1 MDLHESIKRSRSKL
15 DNDHDI
21 EDWLTL
27 AHFPDDA
34 RVNLTPRGR
43 RFIFQ
48 KGIELKSLESVV
60 SRAQWSRYRSN
71 PEMSIPVS
79 SIRLLIANKSELF
92 MSSFTVT
99 TIGNKKNQLPIKLPI
114 KIRNNSIAKLLAIL
128 TLAKNVFT
136 TGTFQTD
143 SRAKVDALIE
153 TFDSI
158 FDVNLCPE
166 GEIAHNQRG
175 YYVKIPVQI
184 CSALVKAFTGEYKAS
199 FPSIIRSV
207 AKCKDEQDILEFV
220 TMWLRFSRV
229 YRFKPNQEN
238 LFMFRYNDETREIVK
253 LIDLIGVQYETGSI
267 IDGGN
272 FVPVFRIPNIAD
284 NETILGSNSI
294 VSRLKGKIQNQEA
307 RIEELET
314 IKDDLESKLK
324 VTTQS
329 IHEKLAWS
337 KGMDE
342 RLIDDL
348 TEKLVEFE
356 RILLQTKREN
366 ETLKQILRDG
376 GTLSS
381 DESILLESSDEPTV
395 VNDIAQLRGEVD
407 LLKERLAL
415 INQPQPPSKE
425 LSYKIT
431 QEISMKTDQ
440 QPSAEVDIDLRPLV
454 KTFLANPDNW
464 ILFILGSNQ
473 TLTKE
478 EIRKVLGISVEKSLE
493 LQKTLNDYVNKHIL
507 KIEMS
512 ADGEERYQI
521 DRWQHSDLI
530 GSYTTTLLGNKE
542 LVPLKIRQLVRNVL
556 R

>member
-27 AHFPDDA
+27 AHFPDDT

-48 KGIELKSLESVV
+48 KGVELKTLESVV

-99 TIGNKKNQLPIKLPI
+99 TIGNKKTQLPIKLPI

-143 SRAKVDALIE
+143 SRTKVDALIE

-199 FPSIIRSV
+199 FPLIIRSV

-272 FVPVFRIPNIAD
+272 FVPVFRIPNNAD
-284 NETILGSNSI
+284 NETILGSSSI
-294 VSRLKGKIQNQEA
+294 VSRLKGKIENQEA

-348 TEKLVEFE
+348 TEKLIEFE

-366 ETLKQILRDG
+366 ERLKQILRDG

-381 DESILLESSDEPTV
+381 DESILLESSEEPTV
-395 VNDIAQLRGEVD
+395 ANDIATLREEVD

-425 LSYKIT
+425 LSYKVT

-440 QPSAEVDIDLRPLV
+440 QPSAGIDIDLRPLV

-478 EIRKVLGISVEKSLE
+478 EIRKVLGISVDKRVE

-512 ADGEERYQI
+512 TDGEEFYQI